1 MKKVFSI
8 QYLAFSILLYTIY
21 FILYTPS
28 LFAVDMT
35 SPQYRI
41 QFGNINIG
49 SQDLSSQNY
58 NLNTT
63 IGQVG
68 ANQFQSAGY
77 IAKLGFQYLRDT
89 LPFQMTVSKTNI
101 NLGNLAPSTP
111 STDTTSLQVTF
122 ESALGYQITAAQE
135 KPLKTLTGEIIP
147 NTLCNG
153 SDNACSQTTAKIW
166 NSNSAYGFGYNMSGQ
181 GISSDFI
188 DDTYYR
194 PFADESAGNS
204 PVSIMAFQGK
214 GSQHQ
219 GIMTFKVN
227 VSPTQVVGS
236 YQTIIH
242 LTAIP
247 SY

>member
-21 FILYTPS
+21 FTLYTPS
-28 LFAVDMT
+28 LFAADMT

-49 SQDLSSQNY
+49 SQDLSSQHY

-63 IGQVG
+63 IGQIG

-77 IAKLGFQYLRDT
+77 VAKLGFQYLRAT
-89 LPFQMTVSKTNI
+89 LPFQITVAKTNI
-101 NLGNLAPSTP
+101 NLGNLAPNTP

-122 ESALGYQITAAQE
+122 ENTLGYQITAAQE
-135 KPLKTLTGEIIP
+135 KPLKTLTGETIP
-147 NTLCNG
+147 NTLCDG
-153 SDNACSQTTAKIW
+153 SDNTCSKTTAKIW
-166 NSNSAYGFGYNMSGQ
+166 NSNSAYGFGYNMSEQ

-188 DDTYYR
+188 NNTYYR
-194 PFADESAGNS
+194 PFADESAGDS
-204 PVSIMAFQGK
+204 PVSIMSFQGK
-214 GSQHQ
+214 GNRHQ
-219 GIMTFKVN
+219 GVITFKVN
-227 VSPTQVVGS
+227 VSPTQIVGS

-242 LTAIP
+242 LTATP

>member
-8 QYLAFSILLYTIY
+8 QYIVFSIILYTAY

-77 IAKLGFQYLRDT
+77 VAKLGFQYLRST
-89 LPFQMTVSKTNI
+89 LPFQITVSKTNI
-101 NLGNLAPSTP
+101 NLGSLAPSTP
-111 STDTTSLQVTF
+111 STDSTSLQVIF
-122 ESALGYQITAAQE
+122 ENTLGYQITAGQE
-135 KPLKTLTGEIIP
+135 GPLKTLNGEIIP
-147 NTLCNG
+147 NTACDG
-153 SDNACSQTTAKIW
+153 SDNTCSKTAAKPW
-166 NSNSAYGFGYNMSGQ
+166 SSNSAYGFGYNISGQ
-181 GISSDFI
+181 GVPSDFI
-188 DDTYYR
+188 DASYHR
-194 PFADESAGNS
+194 PFADESAGDD
-204 PVSIMAFQGK
+204 PVPIMSFQGK
-214 GSQHQ
+214 GNRHQ
-219 GIMTFKVN
+219 GTITFKAN
-227 VSPTQVVGS
+227 ISPTQTIGS

>member
-1 MKKVFSI
+1 MKKVSSI
-8 QYLAFSILLYTIY
+8 QYVVFSIFLSTLYV
-21 FILYTPS
+21 ILHTPFS
-28 LFAVDMT
+28 FAVDMT

-49 SQDLSSQNY
+49 SQNLSSQNY

-77 IAKLGFQYLRDT
+77 VAKLGFQYLRDT
-89 LPFQMTVSKTNI
+89 LPFQITVSKTNI
-101 NLGNLAPSTP
+101 NLGNLIPNTP
-111 STDTTSLQVTF
+111 STDTTSLRVTF
-122 ESALGYQITAAQE
+122 ESALGYQITASQE
-135 KPLKTLTGEIIP
+135 KPLKTLTGENIL

-153 SDNACSQTTAKIW
+153 SDHMCSQTTAKIW

-181 GISSDFI
+181 GVPSDFI

-204 PVSIMAFQGK
+204 PVSIMLFQGK

-219 GIMTFKVN
+219 GVMTFKVN
-227 VSPTQVVGS
+227 VSPTQTVGS
-236 YQTIIH
+236 YQTTIN
-242 LTAIP
+242 LVATP
-247 SY
+247 LY